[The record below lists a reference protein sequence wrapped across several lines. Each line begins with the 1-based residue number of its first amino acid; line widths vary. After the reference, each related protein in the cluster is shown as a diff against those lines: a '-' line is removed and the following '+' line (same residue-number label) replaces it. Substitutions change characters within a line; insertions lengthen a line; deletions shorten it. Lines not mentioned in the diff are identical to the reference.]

1 MNTAKR
7 TLLSAAIAAAIICC
21 CSLHANAMDGAPE
34 GVSGAVNVLRIE
46 PVDMF
51 FMPTTDTVNTLQRVV
66 SAGAD
71 GKFTVQVTAPDGT
84 LMMEGSYSDVEC
96 LVQNGLFT
104 YYYGNGQVSD
114 RGYYEMGTKTGLW
127 LRFDAH
133 GTTLAERVYT
143 GLTWEQTQFQLEQNS
158 VASTQR

>member
-7 TLLSAAIAAAIICC
+7 TLLSAAIAAALICC

-84 LMMEGSYSDVEC
+84 LMMEGSYSDPEC
-96 LVQNGLFT
+96 LVQNGPFT
-104 YYYGNGQVSD
+104 YYYGNGQVSAQ
-114 RGYYEMGTKTGLW
+114 GSYAMGIKTGLW

>member
-7 TLLSAAIAAAIICC
+7 TLLSAAIAAALICC

-51 FMPTTDTVNTLQRVV
+51 LMPTIDTVNTSHRTVR
-66 SAGAD
+66 AGAD
-71 GKFTVQVTAPDGT
+71 GQFHVQVTAADGT

-114 RGYYEMGTKTGLW
+114 RGYYEMGTKTGTW
-127 LRFDAH
+127 MHFDARKIA
-133 GTTLAERVYT
+133 LA
-143 GLTWEQTQFQLEQNS
+143 
-158 VASTQR
+158 AK